1 MKSFQYTA
9 KDQQGQLVTGVI
21 ETEHFADASSKIQ
34 SRGLELISLEELRG
48 QMQQFNSFIFEAI
61 DIEGEA
67 IQGTL
72 TGADESEI
80 RQRLQDE
87 LGYQVKNIQ
96 IKDGESA
103 SRAQHAPHVIHVA
116 VQGEE
121 DGKMPA
127 PGIVEKRKESIG
139 NAQKV
144 MNHAPTSKKEE
155 SIIFQRQPK
164 MFFGKAVVSDEEL
177 DREQKKIE
185 VYLQEKGSILSQ
197 STKDRFKHLL
207 GMIAFVRENRNKKR
221 WKNLK
226 AELRKAENG
235 ALEEVEQHEEMTWK
249 KLEQQD
255 PGKKVDSYQE
265 FHDRTPLR
273 FGHENSTIARLKKWS
288 RIISNP
294 DESKDGEVLMKQQ
307 YESIWTELQR
317 FSGALLCFYMIVY
330 LASYYLMRGGIEDH
344 LLVRIYDTTL
354 FKQLILALFSFYAV
368 LVIRNSFSQKKVTSD
383 LLFGAVWGVGM
394 GMIFW

>member
-67 IQGTL
+67 VQGTL

-87 LGYQVKNIQ
+87 LGYQVKNVQ
-96 IKDGESA
+96 IKDSDGTL
-103 SRAQHAPHVIHVA
+103 QHAPHVIHVA
-116 VQGEE
+116 VKDVEPEKANVFGNT
-121 DGKMPA
+121 
-127 PGIVEKRKESIG
+127 EKRRESIG

-144 MNHAPTSKKEE
+144 ISNAPGEKKEE

-164 MFFGKAVVSDEEL
+164 MFFGKAVITDEEL

-185 VYLQEKGSILSQ
+185 AYLQEKGSILTQ

-207 GMIAFVRENRNKKR
+207 GMISFVRENRNKKR

-226 AELRKAENG
+226 AELRKAENV

-265 FHDRTPLR
+265 FQDRAPLR
-273 FGHENSTIARLKKWS
+273 FGEENSMISRLKKWS
-288 RIISNP
+288 RTVSDP

-317 FSGALLCFYMIVY
+317 FSGALLCFYMVVY

-354 FKQLILALFSFYAV
+354 FKQLILALFSFYTL
-368 LVIRNSFSQKKVTSD
+368 LVIRNGFSQRKVISD
-383 LLFGAVWGVGM
+383 ILFGALWGVGM

>member
-21 ETEHFADASSKIQ
+21 ETDHFADASSKIQ
-34 SRGLELISLEELRG
+34 GRGLELISLEELRG
-48 QMQQFNSFIFEAI
+48 QMQQFNSFIFEAV

-96 IKDGESA
+96 MKGGLAEM
-103 SRAQHAPHVIHVA
+103 QGAPHVIHVA
-116 VQGEE
+116 VKDDEAE
-121 DGKMPA
+121 KGKSSDLA
-127 PGIVEKRKESIG
+127 EKRKESIDS
-139 NAQKV
+139 AQKV
-144 MNHAPTSKKEE
+144 IQQAPATKKEE

-164 MFFGKAVVSDEEL
+164 MFFGKTTVTDEEL

-185 VYLQEKGSILSQ
+185 LYLHEKGSILSQ
-197 STKDRFKHLL
+197 TTKERFHHLL
-207 GMIAFVRENRNKKR
+207 SMISFVRENRNKKR

-226 AELRKAENG
+226 AELRKVEG
-235 ALEEVEQHEEMTWK
+235 IALDEVEQHEEMVWK

-255 PGKKVDSYQE
+255 PGKKVDSYQDLDE
-265 FHDRTPLR
+265 RASLR
-273 FGHENSTIARLKKWS
+273 AGQESPTLARFKKWARTVS
-288 RIISNP
+288 EP
-294 DESKDGEVLMKQQ
+294 DESKEGEVLIKQQ
-307 YESIWTELQR
+307 YESVWGELQR
-317 FSGALLCFYMIVY
+317 FSGALLCFYMVVY

-354 FKQLILALFSFYAV
+354 FKQLILGLFSLYGL
-368 LVIRNSFSQKKVTSD
+368 LVIRNHFSKKKILSD
-383 LLFGAVWGVGM
+383 LLFGAAWAVG
-394 GMIFW
+394 IVVVFW